1 MTEDNLLQKLG
12 MTVQAKQSES
22 LSGNLGSRAEDF
34 VVKEIPLYEPIG
46 SGEHCYYLLEKKGR
60 TTLACISEIAKYLNI
75 KEVDIGYAGLKDK
88 HAITSQNISIRMT
101 SKEAPV
107 VKSGGFTMHYL
118 GRHQNKIKI
127 GHLKGNH
134 FTLTLENLDKDYPE
148 KLAKKIELLKQNGI
162 PNYFGKQRF
171 GNRSNNHLAGISVL
185 KKDFKTTCHY
195 LIGDPERELNKQAFQ
210 ARELFE
216 KGDYQKSFE
225 TFPPYFVNERKMIK
239 EIQKGE
245 NKEKRAYLK
254 CDRKT
259 REILFNA
266 AQSYLFNLFVTERL
280 SRGLKL
286 MKGDVAL
293 LDINHAPFIVEN
305 PEVENLRLQS
315 GEIHLGGPLFGY
327 RMIPS
332 SDEPLRIE
340 DEILAKAG
348 ISREEFATPT
358 DESKFHGSRRPV
370 ISKLSDISFREIS
383 PNSAEI
389 SFFLPSGSYAT
400 VVLQEIF
407 HQAQEE

>member
-1 MTEDNLLQKLG
+1 
-12 MTVQAKQSES
+12 MTVQARQMDG
-22 LSGNLGSRAEDF
+22 LVGNLGRRPEDF
-34 VVKEIPLYEPIG
+34 IVKEIPLYEPIG

-60 TTLACISEIAKYLNI
+60 TTLACISDIAKYLNI

-88 HAITSQNISIRMT
+88 HAVTSQVVSIRMT

-107 VKSGGFTMHYL
+107 IKSGGFTMQFI

-134 FTLTLENLDKDYPE
+134 FTLTLENLEKDYPA
-148 KLAKKIELLKQNGI
+148 KLGKKIEWLKQNGV

-185 KKDFKTTCHY
+185 KKDFKATCHY
-195 LIGDPERELNKQAFQ
+195 LIGDPENELNKQAYQ
-210 ARELFE
+210 AREFYE
-216 KGDYQKSFE
+216 KGDFQKALD

-280 SRGLKL
+280 ARGLQL

-293 LDINHAPFIVEN
+293 LDSNHAPFIVED
-305 PEVENLRLQS
+305 PIVENVRLQS

-327 RMIPS
+327 KMIPAS
-332 SDEPLRIE
+332 GEPLAIE
-340 DEILAKAG
+340 NEILAKVG
-348 ISREEFATPT
+348 LTREEFATPS
-358 DESKFHGSRRPV
+358 DDSKFQGARRPV
-370 ISKLSDISFREIS
+370 ITKLTDINFREIS
-383 PNSAEI
+383 PSSAEI

-407 HQAQEE
+407 HTVQEE

>member
-1 MTEDNLLQKLG
+1 MA
-12 MTVQAKQSES
+12 VQTNRVEG
-22 LSGNLGSRAEDF
+22 LSGNLGRRVEDF
-34 VVKEIPLYEPIG
+34 VVKEVPLYEPVG
-46 SGEHCYYLLEKKGR
+46 SGEHCYYILEKKGR
-60 TTLACISEIAKYLNI
+60 TTLACISDIAKYLNI

-88 HAITSQNISIRMT
+88 HAVTSQVVSIRMT

-107 VKSGGFTMHYL
+107 IKSGGFTMEFI

-127 GHLKGNH
+127 GHLKGNR
-134 FTLTLENLDKDYPE
+134 FTLTLENLDKNYPA
-148 KLAKKIELLKQNGI
+148 KLSKKVEWIKQNGI

-185 KKDFKTTCHY
+185 KKDFKATCHY
-195 LIGDPERELNKQAFQ
+195 LIGDPENELNKQAFQ

-216 KGDYQKSFE
+216 KGDFQKALD

-245 NKEKRAYLK
+245 NREKRAYLK

-280 SRGLKL
+280 SRGLQL

-293 LDINHAPFIVEN
+293 LDSNHAPFIVEDSL
-305 PEVENLRLQS
+305 VENVRLQS
-315 GEIHLGGPLFGY
+315 GEIHLGGPLFGFK
-327 RMIPS
+327 MVPAS
-332 SDEPLRIE
+332 GEPLSIE
-340 DEILAKAG
+340 NEILAKVG
-348 ISREEFATPT
+348 LTREEFATPS
-358 DESKFHGSRRPV
+358 DDSKFQGSRRPV
-370 ISKLSDISFREIS
+370 IARLTDIQFREIS
-383 PNSAEI
+383 SSSAEL

-407 HQAQEE
+407 HTVQDD

>member
-1 MTEDNLLQKLG
+1 MA
-12 MTVQAKQSES
+12 VQTNHSER
-22 LSGNLGSRAEDF
+22 LTGNLGGRAEDF
-34 VVKEIPLYEPIG
+34 IVNEVPLYEPIG
-46 SGEHCYYLLEKKGR
+46 SGEHCYYRLEKKGR

-88 HAITSQNISIRMT
+88 HALTSQMISIKMT
-101 SKEAPV
+101 SKEAPII
-107 VKSGGFTMHYL
+107 KSGGFALHYL

-127 GHLKGNH
+127 GHLKGNQ
-134 FTLTLENLDKDYPE
+134 FKLILENLEPNFPDK
-148 KLAKKIELLKQNGI
+148 LQKKIISLKQNGI

-185 KKDFKTTCHY
+185 KNDFKAACHY
-195 LIGDPERELNKQAFQ
+195 LIGDPALELNKQAFQ
-210 ARELFE
+210 AREFFE
-216 KGDYQKSFE
+216 KGDLQKSFE

-266 AQSYLFNLFVTERL
+266 AQSFLFNLFVTERL
-280 SRGLKL
+280 ASGLKL

-293 LDINHAPFIVEN
+293 LDSNHAPFIVEN
-305 PEVENLRLQS
+305 PEVENVRLLS

-327 RMIPS
+327 RMIPATG
-332 SDEPLRIE
+332 EPLVIE
-340 DEILAKAG
+340 DQILAKVG
-348 ISREEFATPT
+348 ITREEFAKPS
-358 DESKFHGSRRPV
+358 DDVKFQGARRPV
-370 ISKLSDISFREIS
+370 ISKLSDISFRELS
-383 PNSAEI
+383 ENSAEI

-407 HQAQEE
+407 HSAQE